1 VEVAMSNNYWEDDE
15 DDFDTEVETDNGG
28 NDLLKKLRKADR
40 AKEKRIKELEAELG
54 SFRKINTE
62 RTVKE
67 ILEQEGV
74 KPSLVK
80 YILKDLDSDVSA
92 DSVRNWLQENGEDF
106 GYQSNREA
114 SKISD
119 EDRQALSGQDSIT
132 EGALTPDR
140 AQDLEMRIANA
151 ANQEELERIL
161 FSQ

>member
-1 VEVAMSNNYWEDDE
+1 MSNNYWEDEDE
-15 DDFDTEVETDNGG
+15 DFDTEVETDNSG

-54 SFRKINTE
+54 NFRKINSE

-74 KPSLVK
+74 KPSLAK
-80 YILKDLDSDVSA
+80 YVLKDLDSDINA
-92 DSVRNWLQENGEDF
+92 DSVKNWLIQNAEDF
-106 GYQSNREA
+106 GYELNKEA
-114 SKISD
+114 PKISD
-119 EDRQALSGQDSIT
+119 VDRTELRNQDSLT

-151 ANQEELERIL
+151 ASQEELERIL

>member
-1 VEVAMSNNYWEDDE
+1 MSNNYWEDEDE
-15 DDFDTEVETDNGG
+15 DFDMETEQDNTG

-54 SFRKINTE
+54 GFKKQNSE

-74 KPSLVK
+74 KPSLAK
-80 YILKDLDSDVSA
+80 YVLKDLDTDISA
-92 DSVRNWLQENGEDF
+92 DSVKNWLIQNAEDF
-106 GYQSNREA
+106 GYEPNREA

-119 EDRQALSGQDSIT
+119 ADRTELRNQDSLT

-140 AQDLEMRIANA
+140 AQDIEMRIANA
-151 ANQEELERIL
+151 ASQEELERIL

>member
-1 VEVAMSNNYWEDDE
+1 MSNNYWEDEDE
-15 DDFDTEVETDNGG
+15 DFDTEVETQDSG

-54 SFRKINTE
+54 NFRKINTE

-67 ILEQEGV
+67 LLEKEGV
-74 KPSLVK
+74 KPSLAK

-92 DSVRNWLQENGEDF
+92 DSVKNWLLENAEDF
-106 GYQSNREA
+106 GYEPNREA

-119 EDRQALSGQDSIT
+119 EDRAALSGQDSLT

-151 ANQEELERIL
+151 ASQEELERIL
-161 FSQ
+161 YSQ

>member
-1 VEVAMSNNYWEDDE
+1 MSNNYWEDDE

-92 DSVRNWLQENGEDF
+92 DSVRNWLHENGEDF

>member
-1 VEVAMSNNYWEDDE
+1 ME
-15 DDFDTEVETDNGG
+15 TEQDNTG

-54 SFRKINTE
+54 SFRKQNSE

-74 KPSLVK
+74 KPSLAK
-80 YILKDLDSDVSA
+80 YVLKDLDTDVSA
-92 DSVRNWLQENGEDF
+92 DSVKNWLIQNAEDF
-106 GYQSNREA
+106 GYEPNREA

-119 EDRQALSGQDSIT
+119 VDRAELRNQDSLT

-151 ANQEELERIL
+151 ASQEELERIL

>member
-1 VEVAMSNNYWEDDE
+1 MSNNYWEDEDE
-15 DDFDTEVETDNGG
+15 DFDTEVEASDSG

-67 ILEQEGV
+67 LLEKEGV
-74 KPSLVK
+74 KPSLAK

-92 DSVRNWLQENGEDF
+92 DSVKNWLLENAEDF
-106 GYQSNREA
+106 GYEPNREA

-119 EDRQALSGQDSIT
+119 EDRAALSGQDSLT

-151 ANQEELERIL
+151 ASQEELERIL
-161 FSQ
+161 YSQ

>member
-1 VEVAMSNNYWEDDE
+1 MSNNYWEDEDE
-15 DDFDTEVETDNGG
+15 DFDTEVETQDSG

-67 ILEQEGV
+67 LLEKEGV
-74 KPSLVK
+74 KPSLAK

-92 DSVRNWLQENGEDF
+92 DSVKNWLLENAEDF
-106 GYQSNREA
+106 GYEPNREA

-119 EDRQALSGQDSIT
+119 EDRAALSGQDSLT

-151 ANQEELERIL
+151 ASQEELERIL
-161 FSQ
+161 YSQ

>member
-1 VEVAMSNNYWEDDE
+1 MSNNYWEDEDE
-15 DDFDTEVETDNGG
+15 DFDTEVESDNSG

-54 SFRKINTE
+54 SFKKINTE

-67 ILEQEGV
+67 LLEKEGV
-74 KPSLVK
+74 KPSLAK

-92 DSVRNWLQENGEDF
+92 DSVKNWLLENAEDF
-106 GYQSNREA
+106 GYEPNREA

-119 EDRQALSGQDSIT
+119 EDRAALSGQDSLT

-151 ANQEELERIL
+151 ASQEELERIL
-161 FSQ
+161 YSQ

>member
-1 VEVAMSNNYWEDDE
+1 MSNNYWEDEDE
-15 DDFDTEVETDNGG
+15 DFDTEVETQDSG

-54 SFRKINTE
+54 NFRKINTE

-67 ILEQEGV
+67 LLEKEGV
-74 KPSLVK
+74 KPSLAK

-92 DSVRNWLQENGEDF
+92 DSVKNWLLENAEDF
-106 GYQSNREA
+106 GYEPNREA

-119 EDRQALSGQDSIT
+119 EDRAALSGQDSIT

-151 ANQEELERIL
+151 ASQEELERIL
-161 FSQ
+161 YSQ

>member
-1 VEVAMSNNYWEDDE
+1 MSNNYWEDEDE
-15 DDFDTEVETDNGG
+15 DFDTEVDTQDSG

-54 SFRKINTE
+54 SFRKQNSE

-74 KPSLVK
+74 KPSLAK
-80 YILKDLDSDVSA
+80 YVLKDLDTDISA
-92 DSVRNWLQENGEDF
+92 DSVKNWLIQNAEDF
-106 GYQSNREA
+106 GYEPNREA

-119 EDRQALSGQDSIT
+119 VDRAELRNQDSLT

-151 ANQEELERIL
+151 ASQEELERIL

>member
-1 VEVAMSNNYWEDDE
+1 MSNNYWEDEDE
-15 DDFDTEVETDNGG
+15 DFDMETEQDNTG

-54 SFRKINTE
+54 SFRKQNSE

-74 KPSLVK
+74 KPSLAK
-80 YILKDLDSDVSA
+80 YVLKDLDTDVSA
-92 DSVRNWLQENGEDF
+92 DSVKNWLIQNAEDF
-106 GYQSNREA
+106 GYEPNREA

-119 EDRQALSGQDSIT
+119 VDRAELRNQDSLT

-151 ANQEELERIL
+151 ASQEELERIL

>member
-1 VEVAMSNNYWEDDE
+1 MSNNYWEDEDE
-15 DDFDTEVETDNGG
+15 DFDMETEQDNSG

-54 SFRKINTE
+54 GFKKQNSE

-74 KPSLVK
+74 KPSLAK
-80 YILKDLDSDVSA
+80 YVLKDLDSDISA
-92 DSVRNWLQENGEDF
+92 DSVKNWLIQNAEDF
-106 GYQSNREA
+106 GYEPNREA

-119 EDRQALSGQDSIT
+119 VDRTELRNQDSLT

-140 AQDLEMRIANA
+140 AQDIEMRIANA
-151 ANQEELERIL
+151 TSQEELDRIL